1 MKERLGPRPDNQ
13 RSAVIAGRRYADIR
27 NAEDPGRKERNER
40 AWALKRKE
48 EEEEKERQK
57 IKKRKEEQEKQ
68 KREEEEE
75 RERQKTKKRKE
86 EQEKRKQEEKERERE
101 STKIKKAFA
110 AASPEEKKVAATMAY
125 KQLEERLTERKKYEK
140 LKKRYLEVAQREAAE
155 PGSQELNL
163 SLLQYAMTEVL
174 TGRDPDDGED
184 EDDDDGDDDE
194 EDEDDVEIMATEEID
209 P

>member
-1 MKERLGPRPDNQ
+1 MKERLGPRPDSQ
-13 RSAVIAGRRYADIR
+13 RKAVIAGRHYADIR

-57 IKKRKEEQEKQ
+57 IKKRKEE
-68 KREEEEE
+68 EEEE
-75 RERQKTKKRKE
+75 RERQKMKKRKE
-86 EQEKRKQEEKERERE
+86 EQEKRRQEEKERERE

-110 AASPEEKKVAATMAY
+110 AASPEEKKAVATKAY
-125 KQLEERLTERKKYEK
+125 KQLEEGLTEKKRKKYEK
-140 LKKRYLEVAQREAAE
+140 LRKRYLEVAQREAAE

-174 TGRDPDDGED
+174 TGRDPDDDDD
-184 EDDDDGDDDE
+184 EDDDGDDDDE
-194 EDEDDVEIMATEEID
+194 EDEDDVEIMATEELD